1 MRRFVRYEVSRSQE
15 VAKANREAKPKIG
28 TWTVSGGVKPVK
40 TKQDFVCGSVPKPT
54 YPNFPRPGLGNGTA
68 GTVHAEQVKQ
78 TVRRPSYLGAEKK
91 KTITIY
97 KGKAKDDAATAFN
110 GPTHSYGV
118 RHRPRK
124 LGGLRESRSAPSIS
138 TTKLESI
145 MKHRR
150 PQPKHALPIEEDP
163 GVHTDE
169 RSMVSGKLM
178 GAAPPLVPPLSF
190 PAAAHPSFLPLELF
204 DDEEKYERLNPKD
217 WLPQKGDAASKGKKP
232 PAFGCSRWHYSDG
245 SWSWQPCKV
254 WHFDQKVDRFLIE
267 WIHNKRRKY
276 VPRLNLRF
284 QQESFGEHEERVE
297 YATGMRDSA
306 EQRMRYHYQM
316 TSLQDVQAIGPAVT
330 IPAELI
336 SNILFRSNVD
346 LRQATVS
353 AEWAELLVCL
363 TNEVQAGYKH
373 SVDRMHVDTST
384 AFADPHGEPS
394 LIPVPSTPSAYRRAL
409 SVMPEW
415 GDEADIK
422 MPLGIE
428 PYDYEGYRSKIVRLL
443 PGGNTNIIP
452 ALQEVHAEMLSIS
465 AMCVLCGTTAVPTPL
480 DSYAGVQAEPA
491 WYSQSA
497 LPLEKFKAL
506 QTNQFETTIA
516 IIQTTSCEKVKNA
529 ILDAFDLQCDLVDR
543 ELVNKHESKAIFYK
557 SVCVANLMR
566 RQALEVS
573 VMHAV
578 ADYVA
583 LFEQYGLVP
592 VPAKLI
598 EEMEEYV
605 RTAPPPAKEKK
616 KTVEEE
622 MGLASMAAPPAEGV
636 AEGEEDEEDE
646 DTPPKPPPTT
656 AKTIFDAY
664 MLERHTDESAF
675 VLELLHKYE
684 KREIEDPVAALPVF
698 QVTLT
703 AKEGKLVYDPPLED
717 FETVTL
723 GMMSSM
729 VAGIMTL
736 HPIDLMAVHEDMDHL
751 PPIVPSVPALHR
763 HSGMLASL
771 TGRVRSALQA
781 NFISPRIL
789 VDVLSTHDHFL
800 SIDAMEHVAKKVAA
814 NQPVAEWTREILEHQ
829 AAAVDIESRTPDSV
843 RLNAFAVD
851 CRAIK
856 KALVDSARQ
865 LADMLLQ
872 SVVQHMRSEFG
883 QIDTTCTA
891 FLTQLNM
898 KPESIEEYGTLN
910 QTLEAVD
917 REMTNIEDHIASVR
931 TKMVCL
937 EDCRYLLSDDDS
949 IALWGAFGWPKQL
962 FAACEETTNL
972 LPFYISVF
980 ETELKD
986 QKEGFKLELQGY
998 VAGVDLIVVNGMDR
1012 WDDCSEIA
1020 EKIKTL
1026 RTNIDEAEEVANQ
1039 INSRET
1045 ILEWQETTY
1054 DQLTDLQEKITPC
1067 GKLWNLVAFWDQNFH
1082 QWMDGPFKSLDR
1094 DELSTRVD
1102 GDTKELQLMEKYF
1115 EKQKCEGPQGVA
1127 LHLRHLY
1134 EDFRKYMPL
1143 IYDLRNPGLRPRHWD
1158 SLAEEMN
1165 FDSIGTQSR
1174 LTLRMLLEQG
1184 GAMQC
1189 LQQISSISEVAT
1201 NEHALETS
1209 LDQMVEEWSEAKG
1222 KPQLQLVFVEWRDS
1236 KTAIIQEADDILDAL
1251 EEHISKSH
1259 GMHSSPYVKPFE
1271 DRLEE
1276 WVKTLTV
1283 VQETLDEWIATQTLW
1298 QYLKPIFASDDIN
1311 RQIPTIGRQFKEM
1324 DQAWSVQVQDL
1335 AQSTSVM
1342 NLSTVPDLFDK
1353 FHNWKV
1359 CLEQVVF
1366 HLNEYLDM
1374 KRAAFPRF
1382 YFLSNDELLEILSH
1396 TKDPM
1401 AVQLHLPKCF
1411 DGIARLH
1418 FSKQS
1423 PLLHIFGMMSG
1434 DGESISF
1441 LSPVVP
1447 MNTPTDGKF
1456 VELWLT
1462 QVEEAMLF
1470 SLQQQMRMAMT
1481 AYTQMPR
1488 KEWVL
1493 EWPGQ
1498 VVLTVGQVFGVREV
1512 EAALASIASD
1522 EGDPQALQKH
1532 SKKQADQLEDLLKK
1546 VRGPLAA
1553 VNRMTLGALVVI
1565 EVHARDVV
1573 SSLCNSTEVDFEW
1586 QSQLRYYWDSEVTSS
1601 HYVKQV
1607 EELKKPTKAA
1617 KTGGDP
1623 ILGRNLL
1630 EVRMLSTFTPYSFEY
1645 LGNSSRLVITPLTD
1659 RCYRTL
1665 LQAVHLNYGGAPE
1678 GPAGTGKTETVKDL
1692 AKAVGSKC
1700 VVFNCSDSLDYLA
1713 VGKFFTGLAG
1723 CGAWACF
1730 DEFNRIHL
1738 EVLSVIAQQVSSLQ
1752 AGSAAG
1758 ATRIVFE
1765 GKSIAF
1771 RRGCAV
1777 FITMNPGYSG
1787 RTELPDN
1794 LKALF
1799 RPIAMM
1805 VPDYAMIAEIS
1816 MYSCGF
1822 SDSRRLAGKLTLSL
1836 SLASEQVSSMGH
1848 YDFGMRAV
1856 KSCIIAAG
1864 QLKLQ
1869 RAREHEDVLV
1879 LLAIHYCNIPKFTAP
1894 DISLFCDIT
1903 SDLFPGVTLPAAPEA
1918 SERLKAALIEECLA
1932 HNLVPVPALLNKC
1945 DQLRTTFQIRH
1956 GVMLVGDTMSGKTT
1970 CYRMLKGASC
1980 RLSEESS
1987 DFEPVQTVVI
1997 NPKAQALGKLY
2008 GDFDDVTHEWMDGVL
2023 GNSLRRM
2030 ASDPS
2035 PTSKWLILDGPVDA
2049 IWIENMNTV
2058 LDDNMKL
2065 CLNSGEIIA
2074 LTAPMRM
2081 LFEVENLAVASP
2093 ATVSRCGMVYLTST
2107 ELGWQPLVDA
2117 WLNVNPPELQK
2128 HRGLIQELVTWL
2140 IPKALE
2146 CIRTSCSEPQHTT
2159 DSWLVNSLLGLFDGL
2174 LEDFKELDQAE
2185 LKKKLGKAR
2194 SEELKSPA
2202 SKKSSGGK
2210 KGRGKKGKSK
2220 QETTDDKPLPAAA
2233 PEIDQAQVLVE
2244 GCFVFALIWSL
2255 GATTDSAGREIFSAL
2270 LRTEFRAKGNRKLLR
2285 PLPTGGQVYDYQ
2297 FNVRTC
2303 KWVKWAK
2310 AVPKIDD
2317 KAEFERIVIPTV
2329 ESTRNSFVLS
2339 TLVANKVPVMF
2350 IGPTG
2355 TGKTLAIKT
2364 TVGGLD
2370 KSTYVPF
2377 GLALSTQTTAEDVQA
2392 KIEGHMEKRR
2402 KGVLGPPAGHTMI
2415 TFIDDLN
2422 MAPVDDYGAHPSLEL
2437 LRQWMDHK
2445 GWYEHE
2451 TKLTSFRKLVDIS
2464 FVSSMCPTSGGQAPI
2479 TQRYLRHLNVVYC
2492 CPFSDETLSAIF
2504 SNILDWG
2511 LRKFDKSIRKAKEAF
2526 VSSSIAVYNFCT
2538 ANLRPTPSKP
2548 LYKFNVRDLSRVFQ
2562 GILAVSPKA
2571 ILSKSA
2577 FVRLWIHEC
2586 QRVFADRLLDEG
2598 ETAQFVAH
2606 IQEMVPTNFDIGY
2619 ANVVGNAPLMYGN
2632 FVAQDGPKR
2641 LYKPILGYKELR
2653 ETIDECVEDMNSTSA
2668 DAFSF
2673 VPFEQAMDHIVRVAR
2688 VLQFPSG
2695 HMLLVGMIGCGRQS
2709 VVRIATYLFSGIH
2722 FPVRL
2727 PKDCTLLKWREF
2739 LSDALITAGV
2749 GTTPFVVVFSE
2760 SQVQHPAMLGDLCTI
2775 LNRGD
2780 FEEWF
2785 SQEQQDKAIGALYKM
2800 VLRKRKGIKPSNEEV
2815 FRYFIAQCRKHIR
2828 CIFRFSGQGDALRN
2842 YLRDFPAL
2850 LNCCTIDWFHSWPK
2864 QALVDVA
2871 ERTIK
2876 IAANVPKDTLID
2888 VCANV
2893 HDISAQCADR
2903 YQAEYDKKFHAT
2915 PGLYL
2920 QFLAMFCANVDNKA
2934 NALIAE
2940 QRRYRAGCE
2949 MLDSTEAAVHEMQN
2963 DIDALKPFLEIKCQE
2978 TEELMQTVEESMKEA
2993 DKTRTM
2999 VKKEEEKAQEKKSQA
3014 ESIKKD
3020 CEEGLAKA
3028 LPALHSAIAALKTL
3042 KKSDLDEIKSFSK
3055 PPDNIRLTLEAVC
3068 VMLGVRGKKVLDT
3081 SEEGGGKR
3089 KIDDYWDASKKLL
3102 SNPKHMMSQLENY
3115 DKDNIPTAA
3124 ITKINNKY
3132 LTNPKFVPEVIR
3144 ASSIAC
3150 EGMCKWVRAMSL
3162 YEQVSKEIKPKREAL
3177 AEAEQLLQASLAI
3190 LATKQTELNAA
3201 EEATN
3206 QLKRRFDQ
3214 AEQEQKSLEQQS
3226 QQCIDRKHHAVELLS
3241 RLSDEEE
3248 RWSTAATQLE
3258 AAHGHIVGNTL
3269 LASGFVTYLGFFNHR
3284 YRGLIVDGWMA
3295 ALMEGGIPTSDVFD
3309 LEKVAGNPLTINRWT
3324 TQGLPADHFS
3334 IQNGVVVTEG
3344 MDYKYPFM
3352 IDPQGQANRW
3362 VRSMEEESGLRIAR
3376 TTDKK
3381 LADML
3386 ENVISLG
3393 FPILIENVTG
3403 PFDPLLVP
3411 ILLRQTTLMPGGS
3424 GRRSILV
3431 DGASVRFN
3439 PEFRLYMTTNIAN
3452 PNLSAEDSVMVSF
3465 VNFTITPDGLEDQ
3478 FLSTITHVERPEDA
3492 AQKDALLKQTA
3503 SYKEQLKAAED
3514 RVLHLLSVSKG
3525 NILDDVELI
3534 QTLKESKSKSE
3545 EIGKALKMAQE
3556 TEKRVNRLMELYRP
3570 LAARCSYLYFCV
3582 AKLSDIE
3589 SLYQFS
3595 LKWVTDLFVNVIT
3608 SKQDVKM
3615 KVGRV
3620 DIKQVKQRVP
3630 QLVQT
3635 VTETVYQNVCQSLFE
3650 KDKLLFSF
3658 LICLR
3663 VLEAANEVTTEEK
3676 RFLLTGLVA
3685 GSFTEEP
3692 NPAPEWLTKRAWGE
3706 LQQLSQLPAFKGLS
3720 TAITGAPEAWKGVY
3734 ESPDAMSAQLPSGFQ
3749 TRVSRFQRLLLLRC
3763 LRPDKAKVPAIQN
3776 FVSEVLGR
3784 MFIEP
3789 IAFNLKKCFE
3799 ESDCCKPLL
3808 FFLTPGQNPV
3818 SLVREFGQKMYQ
3830 RLSAISLGQG
3840 QEARATN
3847 AFEYAHDSGTWVLL
3861 ENCHLVPRW
3870 LGKLQELIDDISPER
3885 ANPAFRLW
3893 LTSAPTE
3900 AFPVSLLRGSVKM
3913 VNEAPEGLRAN
3924 LARSLNSF
3932 DRDMLDL
3939 CPKHPEA
3946 WRKLVFGVC
3955 FFHALVQER
3964 RKFGPLGWTT
3974 AYGFSDTDLRVSLDH
3989 MAEQLEHSAE
3999 GVVPLGSIHYV
4010 TSELNYG
4017 GRVTDER
4024 DRTLLK
4030 IILSDFVCEGIMD
4043 DEYKFS
4049 ESGIYHVPEK
4059 GDGSPWDSMLKY
4071 VNKLP
4076 INDSP
4081 EAFGLHANAEFTL
4094 KVRES
4099 YALFAKA
4106 QSLQQ
4111 YGEAASLSGMDDT
4124 VGATTKKI
4132 LSKLLP
4138 NFDMGQVL
4146 VQYPPKYEE
4155 SMNTV
4160 LANELKRYNYLLDVV
4175 RKTLKDL
4182 QQAMAGIL
4190 IITPTEERVLASIF
4204 SGAVPEVWAK
4214 AAYPSQKG
4222 LMSWT
4227 EDLNTRLHFFSDWI
4241 LEGPP
4246 TIFWVSGFFFTQSF
4260 ITGVLQN
4267 HARREKVSIDSLKFD
4282 FDVLSELGDP
4292 EQRPSVGAYI
4302 KGLFLEC
4309 CQWDHQSHVLAESSP
4324 NQMATQVPVIW
4335 LKPGTH
4341 SATLGTEDASR
4352 KGLHKYNCPVY
4363 REPSRQGKLLTTG
4376 HSTNFLMMMDMPSE
4390 HEPRHWVKRG
4400 VAMLC
4405 SLEE

>member
-1 MRRFVRYEVSRSQE
+1 MVT
-15 VAKANREAKPKIG
+15 G
-28 TWTVSGGVKPVK
+28 
-40 TKQDFVCGSVPKPT
+40 
-54 YPNFPRPGLGNGTA
+54 RP
-68 GTVHAEQVKQ
+68 
-78 TVRRPSYLGAEKK
+78 LGA
-91 KTITIY
+91 
-97 KGKAKDDAATAFN
+97 
-110 GPTHSYGV
+110 
-118 RHRPRK
+118 
-124 LGGLRESRSAPSIS
+124 
-138 TTKLESI
+138 
-145 MKHRR
+145 
-150 PQPKHALPIEEDP
+150 
-163 GVHTDE
+163 
-169 RSMVSGKLM
+169 
-178 GAAPPLVPPLSF
+178 PPVIPPLSF

-204 DDEEKYERLNPKD
+204 DDEDKYERLNPKD
-217 WLPQKGDAASKGKKP
+217 WLPRKGQAAGNKP

-245 SWSWQPCKV
+245 TWSWQPCKV
-254 WHFDQKVDRFLIE
+254 WHYDQNVDRFLIE
-267 WIHNKRRKY
+267 WFHNKRRKY

-284 QQESFGEHEERVE
+284 EQESFVEYTERVE
-297 YATGMRDSA
+297 YATSMRDGA

-316 TSLQDVQAIGPAVT
+316 ASMQDVQAIGPAVT

-346 LRQATVS
+346 LNQANIS

-373 SVDRMHVDTST
+373 SVDRMHVDSAT
-384 AFADPHGEPS
+384 AFADPDGDPS
-394 LIPVPSTPSAYRRAL
+394 MIPIPSTPSAYRRAL
-409 SVMPEW
+409 SVLPMS
-415 GDEADIK
+415 DSDANIK
-422 MPLGIE
+422 TPLGIL
-428 PYDYEGYRSKIVRLL
+428 PYEYSAHRRTIMQKL

-452 ALQEVHAEMLSIS
+452 AMQKVFAEILSIS
-465 AMCVLCGTTAVPTPL
+465 AMCVLCGTTAVPAPK
-480 DSYAGVQAEPA
+480 DAYAGIEAEPS
-491 WYSQSA
+491 WNPQSA
-497 LPLEKFKAL
+497 LTLNNFKAL
-506 QTNQFETTIA
+506 QTNQFQTAIS
-516 IIQTTSCEKVKNA
+516 IIQTISCDEVKNA
-529 ILDAFDLQCDLVDR
+529 ILDAYDLQCDLVEA
-543 ELVNKHESKAIFYK
+543 ELVSKQESKSIFYK
-557 SVCVANLMR
+557 FVCVANLMR
-566 RQALEVS
+566 RQALES
-573 VMHAV
+573 SIMQAV
-578 ADYVA
+578 NEYVA
-583 LFEQYGLVP
+583 LYEQYGLVP
-592 VPAKLI
+592 VPHKLI
-598 EEMEEYV
+598 EDMEEYV
-605 RTAPPPAKEKK
+605 KTAPPPVKEKK
-616 KTVEEE
+616 KTAEEL
-622 MGLASMAAPPAEGV
+622 MGLGDMTEPPIEGAPDD
-636 AEGEEDEEDE
+636 GEDDADDENK
-646 DTPPKPPPTT
+646 PPKPEPVT
-656 AKTIFDAY
+656 AKTIFDSY
-664 MLERHTDESAF
+664 MLGRHTDEAAF
-675 VLELLHKYE
+675 VSELLHKFE

-703 AKEGKLVYDPPLED
+703 AKGGKLVFDPPLEE
-717 FETVTL
+717 FEAVSLDMLAQMVWGITTL
-723 GMMSSM
+723 D
-729 VAGIMTL
+729 
-736 HPIDLMAVHEDMDHL
+736 PIDLMAVHDDEDHR
-751 PPIVPSVPALHR
+751 PPILPSVPTLHR
-763 HSGMLASL
+763 HSDLLASL
-771 TGRVRSALQA
+771 TARVRSALRA
-781 NFISPRIL
+781 NFIGPRIL
-789 VDVLSTHDHFL
+789 LNVLSKHDHFL
-800 SIDAMEHVAKKVAA
+800 SIDAQEHIAKKVAA
-814 NQPVAEWTREILEHQ
+814 NQPVSEWTREILEHQ
-829 AAAVDIESRTPDSV
+829 AAAIDIDSRTPDSV

-865 LADMLLQ
+865 LADMLVQ
-872 SVVQHMRSEFG
+872 SIVRDMRSEFS
-883 QIDTTCTA
+883 QIDTTCTS
-891 FLTQLNM
+891 FLSQLSM

-917 REMTNIEDHIASVR
+917 REMSNIQDHIANVR
-931 TKMVCL
+931 TKMTCL
-937 EDCRYLLSDDDS
+937 EECRYLLSDDDS

-962 FAACEETTNL
+962 FAACEETTNM

-986 QKEGFKLELQGY
+986 QSEGFKLELQGY
-998 VAGVDLIVVNGMDR
+998 VGGVDLIVINGMDR

-1020 EKIKTL
+1020 EKIKML
-1026 RTNIDEAEEVANQ
+1026 RNNIDEAEEVANQ
-1039 INSRET
+1039 INSREG

-1054 DQLTDLQEKITPC
+1054 DQLNDLQEKITPC
-1067 GKLWNLVAFWDQNFH
+1067 GTLWNLVAFWDQNFH
-1082 QWMDGPFKSLDR
+1082 QWMDGPFKSLVR
-1094 DELSTRVD
+1094 DDLSTRVD

-1134 EDFRKYMPL
+1134 EDFKKYMPL

-1165 FDSIGTQSR
+1165 IDSIGTQSR

-1189 LQQISSISEVAT
+1189 LQQISAISEVAT
-1201 NEHALETS
+1201 QEHALETS
-1209 LDQMVEEWSEAKG
+1209 LDQMVDEWSETKG
-1222 KPQLQLVFVEWRDS
+1222 KPQLQLQYVEWRDT

-1251 EEHISKSH
+1251 EDHISRSH

-1271 DRLEE
+1271 DRLES
-1276 WVKTLTV
+1276 WVNTLTV

-1324 DQAWSVQVQDL
+1324 DQAWFVQVQEL
-1335 AQSTSVM
+1335 SQSTSVM
-1342 NLSTVPDLFDK
+1342 TLSTVPDLFDK
-1353 FHNWKV
+1353 FRAWKE

-1396 TKDPM
+1396 TKDPV

-1418 FSKQS
+1418 FNKKS
-1423 PLLHIFGMMSG
+1423 PLLHITGMLSA

-1441 LSPVVP
+1441 ISPVCP
-1447 MNTPTDGKF
+1447 MSSPTDGKF

-1470 SLQQQMRMAMT
+1470 SLQQQMRMSMA
-1481 AYTQMPR
+1481 AYTLMPR

-1512 EAALASIASD
+1512 EEALASRASD
-1522 EGDPQALQKH
+1522 DGDPKSLEKY
-1532 SKKQADQLEDLLKK
+1532 STKQAEQLEDLLKK
-1546 VRGPLAA
+1546 VRGPLAN

-1573 SSLCNSTEVDFEW
+1573 SSLCKSVEVDFEW
-1586 QSQLRYYWDSEVTSS
+1586 QSQLRYYWDSEITSS
-1601 HYVKQV
+1601 HYVKQI
-1607 EELKKPTKAA
+1607 EEYKKPTKAT
-1617 KTGGDP
+1617 KGGADP
-1623 ILGRNLL
+1623 LLSRNLL
-1630 EVRMLSTFTPYSFEY
+1630 EVRMLATFTPYSFEY

-1692 AKAVGSKC
+1692 AKAVGNKC

-1752 AGSAAG
+1752 TGAAAG

-1879 LLAIHYCNIPKFTAP
+1879 LLAIHQCNIPKFTAP

-1903 SDLFPGVTLPAAPEA
+1903 SDLFPGVALPAAPES
-1918 SERLKAALIEECLA
+1918 SERLKAALIAECLER
-1932 HNLVPVPALLNKC
+1932 NLLPVPALLNKC
-1945 DQLRTTFQIRH
+1945 DQLRTTLLIRH

-1970 CYRMLKGASC
+1970 CYRTLQGASR
-1980 RLSEESS
+1980 RLAEEHS
-1987 DFEPVQTVVI
+1987 DFQPIQTVVI
-1997 NPKAQALGKLY
+1997 NPKAQAMGQLY

-2030 ASDPS
+2030 ASDLS
-2035 PTSKWLILDGPVDA
+2035 PISKWMVLDGPVDA

-2117 WLNVNPPELQK
+2117 WLNKTPPELQK
-2128 HRGLIQELVTWL
+2128 HRQLIEELVTWL
-2140 IPKALE
+2140 IPKSLE
-2146 CIRTSCSEPQHTT
+2146 CIRGSCAEPQQTT

-2174 LEDFKELDQAE
+2174 LEDFKELDPAE
-2185 LKKKLGKAR
+2185 LKRKLGKTR
-2194 SEELKSPA
+2194 SEETKSTA
-2202 SKKSSGGK
+2202 SKKQAV
-2210 KGRGKKGKSK
+2210 GKKGKKEAKDESK
-2220 QETTDDKPLPAAA
+2220 PGPAVPGAD
-2233 PEIDQAQVLVE
+2233 EMDQAKVLVE

-2255 GATTDSAGREIFSAL
+2255 GATTDSAGREIFSTL
-2270 LRTEFRAKGNRKLLR
+2270 LRTEFRAKGNRKLVR

-2310 AVPKIDD
+2310 AVPKIDE
-2317 KAEFERIVIPTV
+2317 KAEFEKIVIPTV

-2339 TLVANKVPVMF
+2339 TLIANKVPVMF

-2370 KSTYVPF
+2370 KATYTPF

-2392 KIEGHMEKRR
+2392 KIEGHLEKRR
-2402 KGVLGPPAGHTMI
+2402 KGVLGPPPGHTMV

-2422 MAPVDDYGAHPSLEL
+2422 MAPVDAYGAHPSLEL

-2451 TKLTSFRKLVDIS
+2451 TKITSFRKLVDIS
-2464 FVSSMCPTSGGQAPI
+2464 FVSAMCPTSGGQAPI
-2479 TQRYLRHLNVVYC
+2479 TQRYLRHFNLVFC
-2492 CPFSDETLSAIF
+2492 CPFSDDTLSSIF

-2526 VSSSIAVYNFCT
+2526 VVSSLAVYNFCT

-2562 GILAVSPKA
+2562 GILVVSPKA
-2571 ILSKSA
+2571 ILSKAA

-2586 QRVFADRLLDEG
+2586 QRVFADRLVDES
-2598 ETAQFVAH
+2598 ENVQFLAQ
-2606 IQEMVPTNFDIGY
+2606 IEEMVPVNFDIGFD
-2619 ANVVGNAPLMYGN
+2619 NVVGNSPLMYGN

-2653 ETIDECVEDMNSTSA
+2653 ETIDECVEDMNASSA
-2668 DAFSF
+2668 DTFSF

-2709 VVRIATYLFSGIH
+2709 IVRIATYLFSGIH

-2727 PKDCTLLKWREF
+2727 PKDCTLLKWREL

-2749 GTTPFVVVFSE
+2749 GTTPFVIIFSE
-2760 SQVQHPAMLGDLCTI
+2760 SQIQHPAMLGDLCTI

-2864 QALVDVA
+2864 QALIDVA

-2893 HDISAQCADR
+2893 HEISAQSADR
-2903 YQAEYDKKFHAT
+2903 YHAEYDKKFHAT
-2915 PGLYL
+2915 PGRYL

-2978 TEELMQTVEESMKEA
+2978 TEELMHTVEESMKEA

-2999 VKKEEEKAQEKKSQA
+2999 VKKEEEKAQEKKTQA
-3014 ESIKKD
+3014 ESIKAD
-3020 CEEGLAKA
+3020 CEAALAKA

-3042 KKSDLDEIKSFSK
+3042 KKTDLDEIKSFSK
-3055 PPDNIRLTLEAVC
+3055 PPENIRLTLEAVC
-3068 VMLGVRGKKVLDT
+3068 VMLSERPKRVLDT

-3102 SNPKHMMSQLENY
+3102 ANPKHFLSKLENY

-3124 ITKINNKY
+3124 IHKINTKY

-3144 ASSIAC
+3144 QSSVAC

-3162 YEQVSKEIKPKREAL
+3162 YEQVSKEIKPRREAL

-3206 QLKRRFDQ
+3206 ELKRRFEQ
-3214 AEQEQKSLEQQS
+3214 AEQEQKSLEEQS

-3248 RWSTAATQLE
+3248 RWSGAATDLE

-3269 LASGFVTYLGFFNHR
+3269 LASGFVTYLGFFNNR
-3284 YRGLIVDGWMA
+3284 FRGLIVDGWMA
-3295 ALMEGGIPTSDVFD
+3295 ALMESGIPSSDVFD
-3309 LEKVAGNPLTINRWT
+3309 LEKISGNPLTINRWVAE
-3324 TQGLPADHFS
+3324 GLPADHFS
-3334 IQNGVVVTEG
+3334 IENGVIVTEG
-3344 MDYKYPFM
+3344 MEYKYPFM

-3362 VRSMEEESGLRIAR
+3362 VRCMEEESGLRIAR

-3403 PFDPLLVP
+3403 PFDPILVP

-3431 DGASVRFN
+3431 EGTSVRFH
-3439 PEFRLYMTTNIAN
+3439 PDFRLYMTTNIAN

-3465 VNFTITPDGLEDQ
+3465 VNFTITPGGLEDQ
-3478 FLSTITHVERPEDA
+3478 FLGTITHVERPEDA

-3503 SYKEQLKAAED
+3503 SYQEQLKAAED

-3534 QTLKESKSKSE
+3534 QTLKDSKSKSE

-3570 LAARCSYLYFCV
+3570 LAARCSYLYFCI
-3582 AKLSDIE
+3582 ANLAEIE

-3595 LKWVTDLFVNVIT
+3595 LKWVTDLFVNVI
-3608 SKQDVKM
+3608 VKSGSD
-3615 KVGRV
+3615 KKKGGRV
-3620 DIKQVKQRVP
+3620 DIKEVKQRVP
-3630 QLVQT
+3630 QLVQK

-3663 VLEAANEVTTEEK
+3663 VLEAAEEVSTEEK

-3685 GSFTEEP
+3685 GTFKEEP
-3692 NPAPEWLTKRAWGE
+3692 NPAPEWLTKRAWSE
-3706 LQQLSQLPAFKGLS
+3706 LQQLSELPAFKGLS
-3720 TAITGAPEAWKGVY
+3720 TAIIGAPEAWQAVY
-3734 ESPDAMSAQLPSGFQ
+3734 ESPDAMSAQLPSGYQ
-3749 TRVSRFQRLLLLRC
+3749 VRISRFQRLLLLRC

-3776 FVSEVLGR
+3776 FVSEVLGQT
-3784 MFIEP
+3784 FIEP
-3789 IAFNLKKCFE
+3789 VAFDLKKCFE

-3818 SLVREFGQKMYQ
+3818 ALVREFGQKTYQ
-3830 RLSAISLGQG
+3830 RLATISLGQG
-3840 QEARATN
+3840 QETRATN
-3847 AFEYAHDSGTWVLL
+3847 AFEYAHDSGSWVLL

-3924 LARSLNSF
+3924 LARSFNSF

-3989 MAEQLEHSAE
+3989 IAEQLEHSAE
-3999 GVVPLGSIHYV
+3999 GTVPFESIHYV

-4030 IILSDFVCEGIMD
+4030 IILSDFVCDEVMD
-4043 DEYKFS
+4043 DDYKFS

-4059 GDGSPWDSMLKY
+4059 GDAGAYDSMLKY
-4071 VNKLP
+4071 INKLP
-4076 INDSP
+4076 INDNP

-4094 KVRES
+4094 RVRES
-4099 YALFAKA
+4099 YSLFAKA

-4111 YGEAASLSGMDDT
+4111 YGEAAGVAGMDDT
-4124 VGATTKKI
+4124 VDATTKKI
-4132 LSKLLP
+4132 LSRLLAK
-4138 NFDMGQVL
+4138 FDMEQVL

-4160 LANELKRYNYLLDVV
+4160 LANELKRYNNLIDVV

-4182 QQAMAGIL
+4182 QQAMAGL
-4190 IITPTEERVLASIF
+4190 LVITPTEERVLESIF
-4204 SGAVPEVWAK
+4204 AGTVPAVWAQ
-4214 AAYPSQKG
+4214 AAYPSQKP
-4222 LMSWT
+4222 LMSWA
-4227 EDLNTRLHFFSDWI
+4227 EDLNTRLNFFSDWL

-4246 TIFWVSGFFFTQSF
+4246 TIFWISGFFFTQSF
-4260 ITGVLQN
+4260 VTGVLQN
-4267 HARREKVSIDSLKFD
+4267 HARRHKLSIDSLKFT
-4282 FDVLSELGDP
+4282 FDVLSGKAEP
-4292 EQRPSVGAYI
+4292 TERPSVGAYI
-4302 KGLFLEC
+4302 NGLFLEC
-4309 CQWDHQSHVLAESSP
+4309 CQWDHQAHVLTESSP
-4324 NQMATQVPVIW
+4324 NQMATQVPVMW
-4335 LKPGTH
+4335 LKPGTVDTNAVAGAEGGE
-4341 SATLGTEDASR
+4341 SAD
-4352 KGLHKYNCPVY
+4352 GLYKYKCPVY

-4376 HSTNFLMMMDMPSE
+4376 HSTNFLMMMDMPSVQK
-4390 HEPRHWVKRG
+4390 PRHWVKRG